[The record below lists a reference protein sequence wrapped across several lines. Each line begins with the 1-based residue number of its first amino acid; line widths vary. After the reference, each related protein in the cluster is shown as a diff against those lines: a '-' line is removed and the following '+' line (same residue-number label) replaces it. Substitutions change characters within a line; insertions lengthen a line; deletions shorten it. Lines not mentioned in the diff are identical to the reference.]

1 MNINN
6 NNNNKNNNNNNRMK
20 IIMYKKLIKMK
31 KFRKNQLKLN
41 QNRYASLNINL
52 FIHFPLNIVTFQI

>member
-6 NNNNKNNNNNNRMK
+6 NNNNKNNNNINRMK

-31 KFRKNQLKLN
+31 KFQKNQLKLN

-52 FIHFPLNIVTFQI
+52 FIHFLLNIVTF